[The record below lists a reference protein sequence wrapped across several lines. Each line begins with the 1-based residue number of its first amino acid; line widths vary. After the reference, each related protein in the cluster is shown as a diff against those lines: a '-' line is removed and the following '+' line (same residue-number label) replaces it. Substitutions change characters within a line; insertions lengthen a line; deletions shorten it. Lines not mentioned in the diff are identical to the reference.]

1 MFYRIVL
8 QVHAQQ
14 GAALDELKRQF
25 SSVTGLSRSVTDQLF
40 ATAPTVLK
48 RQVEQADAE
57 RISQTLRAIG
67 ANVTVEPVFHVPVPV
82 GLDPVTVPG
91 LPRAATNIDLPPPP
105 DPEQATRSSMRRRVA
120 RLAKAVVGA
129 VILAGV
135 VVVAYQYEE
144 DLRDARKSPRP
155 VPAVKK
161 PAVAADVAQEAPAF
175 AREHVVGPWRCTDQS
190 TGASTY
196 WVYGED
202 GALTYHGDDANHGDK
217 PIVRPDLPTAWA
229 LEGNRL
235 TWSYETAPTRTVV
248 LDRLALMQLDYR
260 DDHGDAIRCRR
271 P

>member
-14 GAALDELKRQF
+14 GPALDELKRQF

-40 ATAPTVLK
+40 AAAPTVLK

-91 LPRAATNIDLPPPP
+91 LPRAAATIELPPPP
-105 DPEQATRSSMRRRVA
+105 ETEQAARSSMRRRVA
-120 RLAKAVVGA
+120 RLAKVVVGA
-129 VILAGV
+129 VILAGAIV
-135 VVVAYQYEE
+135 IAYQYEE

-155 VPAVKK
+155 APTVKK
-161 PAVAADVAQEAPAF
+161 PAVAADVAPDVPAF
-175 AREHVVGPWRCTDQS
+175 TREHVVGPWRCTDQN
-190 TGASTY
+190 TGESTY
-196 WVYGED
+196 WIYGED

-217 PIVRPDLPTAWA
+217 PIVRPGLPVAWA
-229 LEGNRL
+229 LDGNRL
-235 TWSYETAPTRTVV
+235 TWRYEVAPPRTVV

-260 DDHGDAIRCRR
+260 DAEGDAIRCRR